1 MGAGGE
7 PYLLGHQPV
16 SALYALLVLGMG
28 AYYEEPVAIAL
39 GVFYLIIIALEK
51 KK

>member
-1 MGAGGE
+1 MNDAHATLVEGLT
-7 PYLLGHQPV
+7 LLCH
-16 SALYALLVLGMG
+16 
-28 AYYEEPVAIAL
+28 AL